1 MTSAATD
8 RLVIVGAGDHG
19 RVVLDLFRALGE
31 EPVGFVEAHPRPD
44 DGDRVVD
51 GLAVIGDLESRL
63 DWQDDAPRFVVALG
77 DNRARLE
84 AFERCLGL
92 GLRPA
97 MAIHPSA
104 LLLGGAAVE
113 PGSSICAGAI
123 VGVGASV
130 GPNSIVNTGASLDHD
145 NRVGAHVH
153 VGPGAHLAG
162 RVIVDEGAF
171 VGIGA
176 SVRDGARIGAWSVV
190 AGGAMVVGDVPQNGQ
205 VAGVPA
211 RPMVRP
217 PQVRRAGE
225 PA

>member
-1 MTSAATD
+1 MIQAATD
-8 RLVIVGAGDHG
+8 RIVIVGAGDHG

-31 EPVGFVEAHPRPD
+31 QPAGFVEAHPGPD
-44 DGDRVVD
+44 DGARVVD

-63 DWQDDAPRFVVALG
+63 EWQDGSPRFVVALG
-77 DNRARLE
+77 DNQARRE

-130 GPNSIVNTGASLDHD
+130 AANSIVNTGASLDHD
-145 NRVGAHVH
+145 DRIGAHVH
-153 VGPGAHLAG
+153 VAPGAHLAG
-162 RVIVDEGAF
+162 HVIVAEGAF

-176 SVRDGARIGAWSVV
+176 SVRDGSRIGAWSVV
-190 AGGAMVVGDVPQNGQ
+190 AGGAMVVGDVLADAH

-211 RPMVRP
+211 RPMP
-217 PQVRRAGE
+217 HAPEAQHAEERA
-225 PA
+225 